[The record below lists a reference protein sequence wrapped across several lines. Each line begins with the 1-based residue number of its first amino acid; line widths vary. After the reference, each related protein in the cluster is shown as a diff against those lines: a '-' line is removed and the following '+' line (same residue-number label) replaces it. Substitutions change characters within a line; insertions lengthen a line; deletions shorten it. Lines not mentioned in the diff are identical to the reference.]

1 MYASIMTEG
10 MGNGE
15 LWVHAVAGD
24 DVIEGVFLDTAYSDF
39 LYAAAMLSGSVE
51 RLLDIEYISVEYVSD
66 DLGTMTNMVYV
77 SEPPTWHTLS
87 KLFASLPHD
96 NIAVCHVDIVRSLRH
111 VL

>member
-10 MGNGE
+10 IGDGE

-39 LYAAAMLSGSVE
+39 LYAAAMLSGSGE
-51 RLLDIEYISVEYVSD
+51 RLLDVEYISVEYVSD
-66 DLGTMTNMVYV
+66 DLGAMTSMVHV
-77 SEPPTWHTLS
+77 SEPPSWHTLS

-96 NIAVCHVDIVRSLRH
+96 TIAICHVDIVRSLRN